1 MTATMAQKHP
11 ASASEKL
18 RLEPTALPT
27 RLFRLGAT
35 TIGWHPVLPPAAM
48 VRAHG

>member
-1 MTATMAQKHP
+1 MTATMARKHP

-27 RLFRLGAT
+27 QLFRLGAT
-35 TIGWHPVLPPAAM
+35 TIGWHPMMPAAS
-48 VRAHG
+48 VGLAR

>member
-27 RLFRLGAT
+27 ELFRLGAV
-35 TIGWHPVLPPAAM
+35 TIGWHPVAWAPSVGVA
-48 VRAHG
+48 R